1 MPFDSSMSRVN
12 MDNMHHAVLITP
24 ADTIVAASGLRMLTH
39 GSYYRPNHLL
49 LEFYQIY
56 TRLLLPPLKQE
67 IYTVENNTALPIH
80 LVLLFRKDN

>member
-24 ADTIVAASGLRMLTH
+24 DTIVAGSRLCMLTH
-39 GSYYRPNHLL
+39 GSYYRPNHRL
-49 LEFYQIY
+49 LEFDQIY
-56 TRLLLPPLKQE
+56 RLLLPPSKQE